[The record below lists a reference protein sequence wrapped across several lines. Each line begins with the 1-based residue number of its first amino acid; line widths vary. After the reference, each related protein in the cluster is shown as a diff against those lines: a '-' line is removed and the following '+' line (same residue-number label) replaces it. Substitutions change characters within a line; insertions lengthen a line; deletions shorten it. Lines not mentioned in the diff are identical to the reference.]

1 MLALWALR
9 ACDSRRGMAYSS
21 MDWDRESP
29 PSLMEAMLTLEM
41 CEAEP
46 VTETASVP

>member
-1 MLALWALR
+1 
-9 ACDSRRGMAYSS
+9 MAYWS
-21 MDWDRESP
+21 MDTDREFP
-29 PSLMEAMLTLEM
+29 PSLIEAMLTFVM